1 MKKFFK
7 WLLGGKLEA
16 NEYRHQANLMLEL
29 I

>member
-1 MKKFFK
+1 MKNFFK

-16 NEYRHQANLMLEL
+16 SEDSHRANLMLEL

>member
-1 MKKFFK
+1 MKKFLA

-16 NEYRHQANLMLEL
+16 NEYAHQANLMLEL

>member
-1 MKKFFK
+1 MKNFFK

-16 NEYRHQANLMLEL
+16 GEYSHRANLMLEL